1 MLLTLAV
8 HYIVLNSVPILY
20 LILSQLWF
28 NFVGFLLYVFL
39 YQLAIQF
46 NSCLRIVYIGENRN
60 LLFIAKAGNLKLF
73 NHKEARVN
81 VATDVLYMV
90 GNSSL
95 IWRLDICR
103 S

>member
-20 LILSQLWF
+20 LILSQLLF

-46 NSCLRIVYIGENRN
+46 NSCLWIVYIGENRN
-60 LLFIAKAGNLKLF
+60 YYLLLKQ
-73 NHKEARVN
+73 
-81 VATDVLYMV
+81 AT
-90 GNSSL
+90 
-95 IWRLDICR
+95 
-103 S
+103 

>member
-20 LILSQLWF
+20 LILSQLLF

-60 LLFIAKAGNLKLF
+60 YYLLLKQ
-73 NHKEARVN
+73 
-81 VATDVLYMV
+81 AT
-90 GNSSL
+90 
-95 IWRLDICR
+95 
-103 S
+103 